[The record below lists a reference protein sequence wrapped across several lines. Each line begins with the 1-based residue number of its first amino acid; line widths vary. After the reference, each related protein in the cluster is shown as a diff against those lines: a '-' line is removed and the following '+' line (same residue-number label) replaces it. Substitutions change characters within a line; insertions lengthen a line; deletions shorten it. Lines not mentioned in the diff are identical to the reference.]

1 MGIDWFVGFRLIIS
15 SLRFLTVTEQQEVVC
30 VFVNLSQTWL
40 NHCDFRAVCTATHD
54 EKSMFMIIYTS
65 IYLT

>member
-30 VFVNLSQTWL
+30 VFDCVL
-40 NHCDFRAVCTATHD
+40 
-54 EKSMFMIIYTS
+54 
-65 IYLT
+65 IYLKPGLTIVTLEQFAQ